1 LCPSLLSFYGRE
13 AEKMF
18 IKLLEKIQLTIGLIS
33 LSIFFIAIIFQIVS
47 RYLGIAVIWTE
58 EVANYSFIWAVFM
71 GAAVMLNRRE
81 HFSFD
86 FLQRK
91 LKGKSKAYLD
101 IFNDTI
107 LCLFS
112 IALLIYGIQ
121 AVQNFWNYNWASLP
135 MLKMGYVWISI
146 PIMGATMAIYT
157 FTHLINHIKV
167 VIRKEVAE

>member
-1 LCPSLLSFYGRE
+1 MGGSS
-13 AEKMF
+13 KM
-18 IKLLEKIQLTIGLIS
+18 IKLLEKIQLTIGLIA
-33 LSIFFIAIIFQIVS
+33 LCIFFMAIIFQIAS

-107 LCLFS
+107 LFLFS
-112 IALLIYGIQ
+112 IALLIYGVQ
-121 AVQNFWNYNWASLP
+121 AVQSFWNYNWASLP

-157 FTHLINHIKV
+157 LAHLFNHIKV
-167 VIRKEVAE
+167 VTRREATE